1 MIPVAEGRAMGS
13 AQLVKADTGLV
24 RAIGFTADGTYYH
37 SKASALED
45 VYIATLDVATGGVQG
60 EPVLASSNFRGGN
73 TLPEWSP
80 DGKQLAYFS
89 RRGLWHRGAASGVII
104 IRSLDDGHEREEPL
118 DVDFLGDTRLRWSP
132 DARFLLFGGRREKR
146 QGLYQMDLQTG
157 KISAVGGSAIGR
169 GRWHAAWAPD
179 GQEIFYI
186 RDEHGESCEI
196 RLRDLETGREKVLYQ
211 PDVPVHLSNLAL
223 SPDGQTLA
231 FGSDETRHVFSRTLM
246 VMPAAGGKP
255 QTVLDLDP
263 RSHGRYLYSLAWTR
277 DERHLLF
284 SRHVARPEVPSELW
298 SVPLAGGKAHK
309 IGIPV
314 WGRGGLSTHP
324 DGRRVAF
331 TYRGGEVSL
340 WAMQNFLPEA
350 RAAK

>member
-1 MIPVAEGRAMGS
+1 MGS

-45 VYIATLDVATGGVQG
+45 VYIGTLDAATGGVQG
-60 EPVLASSNFRGGN
+60 EPVLASSNFRGAN

-89 RRGLWHRGAASGVII
+89 PRGLWHRGGASGVIT
-104 IRSLDDGHEREEPL
+104 IRSLDDGHERESPL
-118 DVDFLGDTRLRWSP
+118 DVDFLADTRLRWSP
-132 DARFLLFGGRREKR
+132 GARFLLFGGRREKR

-179 GQEIFYI
+179 GQGIFYI

-196 RLRDLETGREKVLYQ
+196 RLRDLETGGEKVFYK

-231 FGSDETRHVFSRTLM
+231 FGSDETAHVGSRTLM

-255 QTVLDLDP
+255 RTVLDLDP
-263 RSHGRYLYSLAWTR
+263 RSQGRYLYSLAWTR
-277 DERHLLF
+277 DGRHLLF
-284 SRHVARPEVPSELW
+284 GRRVARPEVPSELW
-298 SVPLAGGKAHK
+298 SVPLAGGKARK
-309 IGIPV
+309 IGLPV
-314 WGRGGLSTHP
+314 WGRGGVSTHP

-340 WAMQNFLPEA
+340 WSMENFLPEL